1 MNLPEQTSAKHA
13 HRLLPYARRGP
24 LALLLVS
31 AMMASTGAM
40 TATDARAASST
51 ALPMHVKPRPLP
63 DLEFEDGHGGKR
75 HLADFRGRV
84 VLLNLWATWCAP
96 CRAEMP
102 TLDRL
107 QARLGGK
114 QFEVVALSPDQDGV
128 PVVKRFFDEIAVHAL
143 AIYVDRQM
151 QAQGTLGAVGV
162 PTTLL
167 IDRQGREVARKAGAA
182 AWDSPEVVTV
192 IQQLVARPAR

>member
-1 MNLPEQTSAKHA
+1 MKLPPGTSAKHA
-13 HRLLPYARRGP
+13 HRPLPRARMGP
-24 LALLLVS
+24 LVLLLMS
-31 AMMASTGAM
+31 AMMAAEAM
-40 TATDARAASST
+40 MATAARAASST
-51 ALPMHVKPRPLP
+51 TLPMYVTPRLLP
-63 DLEFEDGHGGKR
+63 DVEFEDGHGAKR

-114 QFEVVALSPDQDGV
+114 EFEVVALSLDQGGV
-128 PVVKRFFDEIAVHAL
+128 PVVKRFFDEIGVHAL
-143 AIYVDRQM
+143 GVYVDRAM
-151 QAQGTLGAVGV
+151 QAQAALGALGV

-192 IQQLVARPAR
+192 IQQVVARSAR